1 MSDRPRGRKRGYRRL
16 SHPLRYAH
24 PLYILSAAA
33 GCFGLHHPP
42 APTPAALQPARIHT
56 HSPTLPPAPCTPQV
70 VFCCLAR
77 RVNLEVAQTLYN
89 MGIPFAWVHNQ
100 LITCSYLCGLRG
112 SSTSSSMAQMEEKL
126 RMGVERIQ
134 ETTGGLSNQ
143 RARKRHVQVGV

>member
-1 MSDRPRGRKRGYRRL
+1 
-16 SHPLRYAH
+16 
-24 PLYILSAAA
+24 
-33 GCFGLHHPP
+33 
-42 APTPAALQPARIHT
+42 
-56 HSPTLPPAPCTPQV
+56 
-70 VFCCLAR
+70 
-77 RVNLEVAQTLYN
+77 VAQTLYN